1 MKYLISERQY
11 NLLSEQPDSRM
22 PFQPETF
29 GYNPKKPE
37 TTKAALQKQKE
48 FFKKRHSTYLYF
60 VKQTENVVKNL
71 GEVCDFQNGKK

>member
-1 MKYLISERQY
+1 MKYIISERQY
-11 NLLSEQPDSRM
+11 NLLSEHPDSRM

-48 FFKKRHSTYLYF
+48 FFNNFFNKRGISCLI
-60 VKQTENVVKNL
+60 
-71 GEVCDFQNGKK
+71 

>member
-48 FFKKRHSTYLYF
+48 LLIKIVNEGHIIPELNLLTLNKRNF
-60 VKQTENVVKNL
+60 
-71 GEVCDFQNGKK
+71 